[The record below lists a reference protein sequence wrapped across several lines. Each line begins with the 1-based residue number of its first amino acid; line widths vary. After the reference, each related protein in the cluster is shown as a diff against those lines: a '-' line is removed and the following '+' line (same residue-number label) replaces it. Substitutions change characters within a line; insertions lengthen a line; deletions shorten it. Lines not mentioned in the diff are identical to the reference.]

1 MFPIFFFQRNKQCCY
16 SWFVVVKT
24 LKATAAKTTT
34 KTTTG
39 RPEAREGG
47 KVHSYTIHEF
57 AFSWKRDIKSNSH
70 KVNSQQQQ
78 QQRIPSAN
86 STT

>member
-1 MFPIFFFQRNKQCCY
+1 MVPILLFEKNKQCCY

-24 LKATAAKTTT
+24 LKATAVKTTT
-34 KTTTG
+34 KTTG

-78 QQRIPSAN
+78 IPTAN